1 MLFFIRESR
10 MSSNMIL
17 KPHDI
22 YVLLKLVALGQAQWT
37 YSQLG
42 LDLGMSPSEV
52 HAAIKRA
59 LGAGLAINDGIHI
72 RPYIRTLSEFLQHGI
87 RYVFVP
93 DRGELTRGLP
103 TAFAAPVMNGLLV
116 AAEEPPPVWPDTEGH
131 VRGIGLSPLHKS
143 APIAARND
151 PALYDLLAMVDSI
164 RSGKARE
171 RALAAKELERRLS
184 AYADTPSEY

>member
-1 MLFFIRESR
+1 
-10 MSSNMIL
+10 MIL

-22 YVLLKLVALGQAQWT
+22 YVLLKLVALGPAQWT

-42 LDLGMSPSEV
+42 QDLGMSPSEV

-59 LGAGLAINDGIHI
+59 LGAGLAINDGTHI
-72 RPYIRTLSEFLQHGI
+72 RPNIRTLSEFLQHGI

-103 TAFAAPVMNGLLV
+103 TAFAAPVMNGLV
-116 AAEEPPPVWPDTEGH
+116 VITEEPPPVWPDPEGH
-131 VRGIGLSPLHKS
+131 VRGIGFSPLHKS

-151 PALYDLLAMVDSI
+151 QSLYDLLALVDAI

-171 RALAAKELERRLS
+171 RALAAKEFERRMN
-184 AYADTPSEY
+184 AYANTPSEY

>member
-1 MLFFIRESR
+1 
-10 MSSNMIL
+10 MIL

-42 LDLGMSPSEV
+42 LVLGMSPSEV

-59 LGAGLAINDGIHI
+59 LGAGLAINDGTHI
-72 RPYIRTLSEFLQHGI
+72 RPNIRTLSEFLQHGI

-103 TAFAAPVMNGLLV
+103 TAFAAPVMNGLVV

-151 PALYDLLAMVDSI
+151 PELYNLLALVDAI

-171 RALAAKELERRLS
+171 RTLAAKELERRLN
-184 AYADTPSEY
+184 AYVSIPPKY